1 MSSFQIRP
9 FRRGDRDQLIRLV
22 NGHVAAV
29 MPGASLSVN
38 AVLQQLER
46 EPGEFIVDPWVAER
60 VALVAEQG
68 GAIVAA
74 TLLLRYRND
83 PDVGPMYRNAGEV
96 RWLLFWP
103 MAPADNPFWHDGHD
117 AADALIR
124 ACLAQFDT
132 WRVTRRH
139 ADGNL
144 PYPGVYGVPAQ
155 WPHVEKLYE
164 RHGFADVG
172 PVEIVMLAELD
183 RIDEPSDPPVP
194 GLAVRR
200 LVGVNGTRLTAHV
213 EREPVAYI
221 EVEVLDH
228 AERHA
233 RAGALADIGNFHVGE
248 EHRRRGVGGWLLQH
262 AAHWLRLG
270 RVDRLISY
278 GSPDELD
285 MIRFLEAHHFRELTR
300 TRRGW
305 TQQRDVTAGAPVG

>member
-9 FRRGDRDQLIRLV
+9 FRRGDRDQLTSLV

-29 MPGASLSVN
+29 MPGASVSVN
-38 AVLQQLER
+38 AVLNQLER

-60 VALVAEQG
+60 CAYVAEQG

-74 TLLLRYRND
+74 SLLLRYRND
-83 PDVGPMYRNAGEV
+83 ADVGPVYRNAGEL

-117 AADALIR
+117 AADALMQT
-124 ACLAQFDT
+124 CLGQLDA
-132 WRVTRRH
+132 WGVTRRY

-155 WPHVEKLYE
+155 WPHLEKLYE

-183 RIDEPSDPPVP
+183 RIDEPGEPPIP

-200 LVGVNGTRLTAHV
+200 LVGVNGTRVTAHV
-213 EREPVAYI
+213 EGVQLGHI

-233 RAGALADIGNFHVGE
+233 RAGALADIGNFYVGE
-248 EHRRRGVGGWLLQH
+248 AHRRRGVGGWLLQH
-262 AAHWLRLG
+262 AAQWLRLG

-278 GSPDELD
+278 ESPDEPD
-285 MIRFLEAHHFRELTR
+285 MIRFLEARHFREITR
-300 TRRGW
+300 TRKGW
-305 TQQRDVTAGAPVG
+305 TKQHDATGGAPVQ

>member
-1 MSSFQIRP
+1 MSSFQVRP
-9 FRRGDRDQLIRLV
+9 FRRGDRDQLARLV

-103 MAPADNPFWHDGHD
+103 MAPANNPFWHDGHD
-117 AADALIR
+117 AADALMR

-183 RIDEPSDPPVP
+183 RIDDPGDPPVP

-278 GSPDELD
+278 ESPDELD

-300 TRRGW
+300 TRKGW
-305 TQQRDVTAGAPVG
+305 TQPHDATGGSSVG